1 MKKFKRR
8 KICIVSSTRA
18 DFGILCGIIK
28 SLQNEKKFDT
38 KLILTGSHLEK
49 KYGSTILEVAK
60 QKIKVYK
67 KIKILSKKNDSLS
80 LLKNSEKIV
89 NRFSSQLKKLSPEL
103 VIILGDRYEIFCIAY
118 CAFILGIP
126 IAHLYGGEL
135 TQNSLD
141 DSMRHSITKLSKFH
155 FVSTKKYL
163 NRVVQLGEDK
173 KNIFNIGSISLDK
186 LNEINFLSKI
196 EVEKKL
202 KISLEKKIIVCTIH
216 PETNNLKNIDQ
227 QIFTFLESLRD
238 IKETSIIFTMPN
250 DDIGSDLIVEKI
262 KKFCKS
268 KKNAFYFKSLGKELY
283 FALIR
288 ISNLVIGNS
297 SSGIIETPS
306 LGTYSINLGLRQ
318 YGRIQSNSTFNVN
331 YNKKNIKDKINKV
344 LKMKKKSI
352 KNPYYKSDSIQNF
365 ISILKKLNFRSAQQK
380 KFIDL

>member
-1 MKKFKRR
+1 MKKFKKR

-49 KYGSTILEVAK
+49 KYGLTIQEATK
-60 QKIKVYK
+60 QKIKIYK

-80 LLKNSEKIV
+80 LLKNSGKII
-89 NRFSSQLKKLSPEL
+89 NRFSIQLKKMSPEL
-103 VIILGDRYEIFCIAY
+103 IIVLGDRYEIFCIAY

-126 IAHLYGGEL
+126 IAHLYGGEV

-173 KNIFNIGSISLDK
+173 KNIFNVGSISLDK
-186 LNEINFLSKI
+186 LNKINSLSKI
-196 EVEKKL
+196 EIEKKL
-202 KISLEKKIIVCTIH
+202 KISLKKKIIVCTIH
-216 PETNNLKNIDQ
+216 PETNNLNNINQ
-227 QIFTFLESLRD
+227 QIFTFLRSLMD

-250 DDIGSDLIVEKI
+250 DDLGSDLIVEKI

-268 KKNAFYFKSLGKELY
+268 KKNAFHFKSLGKELY

-318 YGRIQSNSTFNVN
+318 CGRIQSNGTFNVN

-344 LKMKKKSI
+344 LKMKKKLI
-352 KNPYYKSDSIQNF
+352 KNPYYKSNSIQNF
-365 ISILKKLNFRSAQQK
+365 ISILKKLDFRSGKQK

>member
-1 MKKFKRR
+1 MKKFKRK

-49 KYGSTILEVAK
+49 KYGSTIQEATN
-60 QKIKVYK
+60 QKVKIYK

-80 LLKNSEKIV
+80 LLKNSGKII
-89 NRFSSQLKKLSPEL
+89 NRFSIQLKKMSPEL
-103 VIILGDRYEIFCIAY
+103 IIVLGDRYEIFCIAY

-186 LNEINFLSKI
+186 LNKINSLSKI
-196 EVEKKL
+196 EIEKKL

-216 PETNNLKNIDQ
+216 PETNNLNNINH
-227 QIFTFLESLRD
+227 QIFTFLGSLMD

-250 DDIGSDLIVEKI
+250 DDLGSDLIVEKI

-318 YGRIQSNSTFNVN
+318 CGRIQSNGTFNVN

-344 LKMKKKSI
+344 LKMKKKLI
-352 KNPYYKSDSIQNF
+352 KNPYYKSNSIQNF
-365 ISILKKLNFRSAQQK
+365 ISILKKLDFRSGKQK

>member
-1 MKKFKRR
+1 MKKFKRK

-18 DFGILCGIIK
+18 DFGILSGIIK

-49 KYGSTILEVAK
+49 KYGSTIQEATK
-60 QKIKVYK
+60 QKIKIYK

-80 LLKNSEKIV
+80 LLKNSGKII
-89 NRFSSQLKKLSPEL
+89 NRFSIQLKKMSPEL
-103 VIILGDRYEIFCIAY
+103 IIVLGDRYEIFCIAY

-173 KNIFNIGSISLDK
+173 KNIFNVGSISLDK
-186 LNEINFLSKI
+186 LNKINSLSKI
-196 EVEKKL
+196 EIEKKL

-216 PETNNLKNIDQ
+216 PETNNLNNINQ
-227 QIFTFLESLRD
+227 QIFTFLGSLMD

-250 DDIGSDLIVEKI
+250 DDLGSDLIVKKI
-262 KKFCKS
+262 KNFCKS
-268 KKNAFYFKSLGKELY
+268 KKNAFHFKSLGKELY

-318 YGRIQSNSTFNVN
+318 CGRIQSNGTFNVN

-344 LKMKKKSI
+344 LKMKKKLI
-352 KNPYYKSDSIQNF
+352 KNPYYKSNSIQNF
-365 ISILKKLNFRSAQQK
+365 ISILKKLDFRSGKQK